1 MEDEEDISFGNIIN
15 IINISKYSSE
25 IIDSLENE
33 EIPSK
38 EKIFSYIL
46 DNNKDISLL
55 GLLMLRSEF
64 EKIFKRNYQTEFF
77 TSKTESK
84 SSIDDVSTWV
94 EEYIDY
100 KEDKVK
106 KKIKVELNKDDI
118 INLVYII
125 EKIYNL
131 LINDLN
137 KEYDKIKEKQIKELK
152 NVLKEKEAK
161 IQEITKKQNI
171 EDKKDKKNKEEEN
184 SKKGEEEEKEN
195 EKDKSE
201 EEENE
206 EEENEEEEN
215 KEKENEEE
223 ENEEEENEGYINL
236 RLFLL
241 EMILNIYD
249 LEEKFIKLFLND
261 NWLKLFDK
269 MCNGKNVNYKT
280 SKLILSIFYFLFS
293 NDKSYL
299 TYMRYI
305 KDKPKIMFRF
315 FVSIYKSLG
324 GCCCPMYYNDTIDGY
339 IMENFDLII
348 KVIRYAESSQNIDYN
363 LIEAVYKFKVNI
375 TQHFINKIGKNSYIF
390 FFRRFARHLKNDDIF
405 ALFCKPENL
414 KKNFIKKQHVYSH
427 MIDELDKFAYI
438 CESPSIFIN
447 ALSFLLDR
455 KDVNDILKNK
465 QIFNTMVK
473 CIFITEDYPI
483 KENIF
488 KIIFIKLLDMT
499 LDENLIHN
507 MPKISVLFQSFMD
520 KDDPEILKIYYNNNF
535 FDAGKKLTKAIKIFM
550 DKNYYGYNLEFLV
563 GILNSLVKIGEI
575 IKVQY
580 YSKKVNPL
588 IKELKKNNAENI
600 LSRTYYA
607 NEILELLKK

>member
-1 MEDEEDISFGNIIN
+1 M
-15 IINISKYSSE
+15 
-25 IIDSLENE
+25 ENE

-184 SKKGEEEEKEN
+184 SKKGEEEKEK
-195 EKDKSE
+195 EKDKRE

-215 KEKENEEE
+215 EEKENEEE

-249 LEEKFIKLFLND
+249 
-261 NWLKLFDK
+261 
-269 MCNGKNVNYKT
+269 
-280 SKLILSIFYFLFS
+280 
-293 NDKSYL
+293 
-299 TYMRYI
+299 
-305 KDKPKIMFRF
+305 
-315 FVSIYKSLG
+315 
-324 GCCCPMYYNDTIDGY
+324 
-339 IMENFDLII
+339 
-348 KVIRYAESSQNIDYN
+348 
-363 LIEAVYKFKVNI
+363 
-375 TQHFINKIGKNSYIF
+375 
-390 FFRRFARHLKNDDIF
+390 
-405 ALFCKPENL
+405 
-414 KKNFIKKQHVYSH
+414 
-427 MIDELDKFAYI
+427 
-438 CESPSIFIN
+438 
-447 ALSFLLDR
+447 
-455 KDVNDILKNK
+455 
-465 QIFNTMVK
+465 
-473 CIFITEDYPI
+473 
-483 KENIF
+483 
-488 KIIFIKLLDMT
+488 
-499 LDENLIHN
+499 
-507 MPKISVLFQSFMD
+507 
-520 KDDPEILKIYYNNNF
+520 
-535 FDAGKKLTKAIKIFM
+535 
-550 DKNYYGYNLEFLV
+550 
-563 GILNSLVKIGEI
+563 
-575 IKVQY
+575 
-580 YSKKVNPL
+580 
-588 IKELKKNNAENI
+588 
-600 LSRTYYA
+600 
-607 NEILELLKK
+607 